1 MDKEIDKEKDK
12 EKEKEKEKDKHI
24 IEGSYLSKRGYV
36 IKKESLGT
44 FELKELKQ
52 KLIARPLTDSKFI
65 ANINNNDTSFPVYIE
80 TKNKIYIPKMY
91 GIKNYGDPKQ
101 YLPNYIG
108 KEWENE
114 IKFKGNLLER
124 QIEPV
129 NLLLQACKEK
139 GGGILSLMT
148 GFGKTFCAL
157 YALSKLKMKAIVV
170 VNKIPLMKQWQN
182 EIATFLPD
190 AKVGIIQ
197 GQKNIDVEDKDI
209 VIAMLQSLSRIDYP
223 DTLFKDFSVSVFDEI
238 HNISSKMF
246 SKVLFK
252 LCSKYTIGLSATPNR
267 SDGCEY
273 VFKWHVGEI
282 VYKGHTERKGKNPI
296 IRNLKIDSKDY
307 KEISTMNRFTGQNT
321 IQFTSMLSDL
331 VQMPKRNLLIVE
343 IIKDII
349 KGKHG
354 ERKILV
360 LSDRRSHL
368 DILYNL
374 LEQDLS
380 VSFTYGLFVGSMKIA
395 ELEKSKAC
403 DVILATY
410 AAFKEGV
417 SEKDLNTLI
426 LTTPK
431 KFIGHLKNTIK
442 KESGGME
449 QIVGRIF
456 RKDHIDLEPIIIDF
470 QDNFSVYKTQS
481 AGRRNF
487 YKQHF
492 KNSILENQSIN
503 LDEHEDVKIEY
514 IKNNKKT
521 EIIEKNKELENN
533 IVNQLNTFCILE

>member
-1 MDKEIDKEKDK
+1 MEKV
-12 EKEKEKEKDKHI
+12 EKNQEWYLMCPNVSKGLSDVYGGDFNVLYE
-24 IEGSYLSKRGYV
+24 SYEEQIAKLSYQ
-36 IKKESLGT
+36 E
-44 FELKELKQ
+44 
-52 KLIARPLTDSKFI
+52 TDS
-65 ANINNNDTSFPVYIE
+65 NR
-80 TKNKIYIPKMY
+80 NK
-91 GIKNYGDPKQ
+91 
-101 YLPNYIG
+101 L
-108 KEWENE
+108 
-114 IKFKGNLLER
+114 
-124 QIEPV
+124 
-129 NLLLQACKEK
+129 
-139 GGGILSLMT
+139 T
-148 GFGKTFCAL
+148 
-157 YALSKLKMKAIVV
+157 
-170 VNKIPLMKQWQN
+170 
-182 EIATFLPD
+182 
-190 AKVGIIQ
+190 
-197 GQKNIDVEDKDI
+197 
-209 VIAMLQSLSRIDYP
+209 
-223 DTLFKDFSVSVFDEI
+223 
-238 HNISSKMF
+238 
-246 SKVLFK
+246 
-252 LCSKYTIGLSATPNR
+252 
-267 SDGCEY
+267 
-273 VFKWHVGEI
+273 
-282 VYKGHTERKGKNPI
+282 
-296 IRNLKIDSKDY
+296 
-307 KEISTMNRFTGQNT
+307 
-321 IQFTSMLSDL
+321 
-331 VQMPKRNLLIVE
+331 VE

-349 KGKHG
+349 KGEDK
-354 ERKILV
+354 RKILV

-395 ELEKSKAC
+395 DLEKSKAC

-514 IKNNKKT
+514 VKNNKK
-521 EIIEKNKELENN
+521 IEKIEKDKELENN
-533 IVNQLNTFCILE
+533 ILSQLNTCCILE

>member
-1 MDKEIDKEKDK
+1 MDKNKDK
-12 EKEKEKEKDKHI
+12 DKDKVTTVSIDGKVI
-24 IEGSYLSKRGYV
+24 IEGSYLSKRGYI
-36 IKKESLGT
+36 IKKESLGS

-65 ANINNNDTSFPVYIE
+65 ANIKNNDTSYPVYIE

-91 GIKNYGDPKQ
+91 GIENYGDPKQ

-114 IKFKGNLLER
+114 ISFKGALLER

-129 NLLLQACKEK
+129 NLLLKACKEK
-139 GGGILSLMT
+139 GGGILSLGT
-148 GFGKTFCAL
+148 GFGKTLCAL
-157 YALSKLKMKAIVV
+157 YTLSKLKMKAIVV

-182 EIATFLPD
+182 EIASFLPD

-209 VIAMLQSLSRIDYP
+209 VIAMLQSLTRIDYP
-223 DTLFKDFSVSVFDEI
+223 DTLFKDFAVSVFDEI

-273 VFKWHVGEI
+273 VFKWHVGDI
-282 VYKGHTERKGKNPI
+282 VYKSVNEERKGKIPI
-296 IRNLKIDSKDY
+296 IRNLKIDSVDY
-307 KEISTMNRFTGQNT
+307 KEICTMNRFTGQNT

-331 VQMPKRNLLIVE
+331 VNMEKRNKLTVE

-349 KGKHG
+349 KGEDK
-354 ERKILV
+354 RKILV

-395 ELEKSKAC
+395 DLEKSKAC

-514 IKNNKKT
+514 VKNNKK
-521 EIIEKNKELENN
+521 IEKIEKDKELENN
-533 IVNQLNTFCILE
+533 ILSQLNTCCILE

>member
-1 MDKEIDKEKDK
+1 MTLDGNVPLP
-12 EKEKEKEKDKHI
+12 
-24 IEGSYLSKRGYV
+24 GSYLSKRGYV
-36 IKKESLGT
+36 LKKDSLGNDK
-44 FELKELKQ
+44 LKELKQ
-52 KLIARPLTDSKFI
+52 KLVARPLTDSKFL
-65 ANINNNDTSFPVYIE
+65 ANVKNDDTSFPVYIE
-80 TKNKIYIPKMY
+80 TKNKMYIPKMY
-91 GIKNYGDPKQ
+91 GIREYGDPKQ

-114 IKFKGNLLER
+114 ISFNGTLLEK

-129 NLLLQACKEK
+129 NLLLKECNEK
-139 GGGILSLMT
+139 GGGILSLMA
-148 GFGKTFCAL
+148 GDGKTFCAL
-157 YALSKLKMKAIVV
+157 YTLSKLKGKAIVI
-170 VNKIPLMKQWQN
+170 VNKIPLMQQWKS

-190 AKVGIIQ
+190 AKVGILQ
-197 GQKNIDVEDKDI
+197 GQKKIDIENKDI

-223 DTLFKDFSVSVFDEI
+223 ESLFNDFNVAVFDEI

-282 VYKGHTERKGKNPI
+282 VYKGISERKGNPPI
-296 IRNLKIDSKDY
+296 IRNLKIDSNDY
-307 KEISTMNRFTGQNT
+307 KEISVFNKFTGQNT
-321 IQFTSMLSDL
+321 IQFTSMLTDL
-331 VQMPKRNLLIVE
+331 VMMEKRNTLIIE
-343 IIKDII
+343 IIKDCR
-349 KGKHG
+349 K
-354 ERKILV
+354 ENRKILV
-360 LSDRRSHL
+360 LSDRRSHVQN
-368 DILYNL
+368 LYHS
-374 LEQDLS
+374 LENDLS
-380 VSFTYGLFVGSMKIA
+380 VCFTYGLFVGSMKIA
-395 ELEKSKAC
+395 DLQKSKAC

-456 RKDHIDLEPIIIDF
+456 RKTHTETNPMIIDL

-481 AGRRNF
+481 AGRRKF
-487 YKQHF
+487 YKDHF
-492 KNSILENQSIN
+492 KSAVFQNQSID
-503 LDEHEDVKIEY
+503 LDEHDDVNIEY
-514 IKNNKKT
+514 LKTNKKMEKV
-521 EIIEKNKELENN
+521 EIENENSIVSKLNECCMLED
-533 IVNQLNTFCILE
+533 